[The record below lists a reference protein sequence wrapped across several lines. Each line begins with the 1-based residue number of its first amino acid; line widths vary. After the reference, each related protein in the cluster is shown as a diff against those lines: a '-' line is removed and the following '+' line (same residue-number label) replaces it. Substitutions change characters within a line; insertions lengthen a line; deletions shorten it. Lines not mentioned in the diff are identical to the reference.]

1 MITKVKE
8 RNLLSLFF
16 NINVMLTAVELDF
29 KRMMNKCQTP
39 FFTILELFL

>member
-16 NINVMLTAVELDF
+16 NINVMLTAVVLNF

-39 FFTILELFL
+39 FLQF